1 MTNMYVDSEELK
13 QISQSI
19 KTKANNILEIYQ
31 NETNKAILSAN
42 ETIQMDSIDIEQIIN
57 ALNKIFTNLSTKINS
72 LADFLTTTVANQY
85 DEIYTSIR
93 NEFDT
98 NFANEMVKILG
109 TTLSTGTIT
118 EKLINNNLKENPIEL
133 IEPETNETIEIF
145 EIQEDEVLEIP
156 I

>member
-85 DEIYTSIR
+85 DEIYASIR

>member
-85 DEIYTSIR
+85 DEIYASIR

-133 IEPETNETIEIF
+133 IEPEINETIEIF